1 MEYYTLI
8 KVAHSLPALLL
19 LLGMLAHVFMLFK
32 AYRGGDAA
40 VLARKLRVT
49 RCYSLPA
56 LGVLALSLPVS
67 GWWLA
72 HLASIPLG
80 QTWLLAS
87 SVLFV
92 MLMVMAVLL
101 RGRLAAW
108 EALGETPAS
117 PRLLMMTAA
126 YALQYIV
133 LLLAIMGLMGA
144 KPV

>member
-1 MEYYTLI
+1 MEHYLLVRI
-8 KVAHSLPALLL
+8 LHSAPGVLL
-19 LLGMLAHVFMLFK
+19 LLGLIAHGVMLFK
-32 AYRGGDAA
+32 AQRGGDAA

-72 HLASIPLG
+72 HLSGIPLG